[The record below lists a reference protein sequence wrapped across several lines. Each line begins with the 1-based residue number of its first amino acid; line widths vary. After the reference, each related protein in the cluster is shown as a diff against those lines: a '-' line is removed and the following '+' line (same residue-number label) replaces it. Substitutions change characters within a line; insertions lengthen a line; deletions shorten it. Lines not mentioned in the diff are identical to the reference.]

1 MSDQEINRRTFL
13 TSAAAAGGMGL
24 GLSLIPADA
33 QAAAD
38 RAGRSAATWENL
50 VEKTSFNSQT
60 AFNAAWNHLYPW
72 DSDPDTHNGAARM
85 DAAQVSLSQGVLTLK
100 ATRLS
105 TSPGTS
111 PQPPHAPLWYR
122 SGAIHAKQQIIVNDQ
137 FPEYDIEGEFRTQ
150 TGPGIWPAF
159 WTTGTWPEWP
169 PETDILEYVGVNEQG
184 KSVNFFNTYYKTAAG
199 ATYQRSEVPVDNP
212 DGFHKYRVWMYKS
225 GDDVK
230 LDYYFDGNYVDTHTG
245 YGWAGVAQT
254 LIINLQMGSYASNIE
269 EGDAGWADQRPGPDG
284 DTYFRARNVWFG
296 RTRAW

>member
-1 MSDQEINRRTFL
+1 
-13 TSAAAAGGMGL
+13 MGL
-24 GLSLIPADA
+24 GLSLAPTAA
-33 QAAAD
+33 RAAA
-38 RAGRSAATWENL
+38 GRGAATWENL

-60 AFNAAWNHLYPW
+60 AFDTAWNYLYPW

-100 ATRLS
+100 ATRLPAPS
-105 TSPGTS
+105 GTS

-122 SGAIHAKQQIIVNDQ
+122 SGAIHAKRQIIVNDQ

-169 PETDILEYVGVNEQG
+169 PETDILEYVGVDEQG
-184 KSVNFFNTYYKTAAG
+184 KAVNFFNTYYKTA
-199 ATYQRSEVPVDNP
+199 
-212 DGFHKYRVWMYKS
+212 
-225 GDDVK
+225 
-230 LDYYFDGNYVDTHTG
+230 
-245 YGWAGVAQT
+245 
-254 LIINLQMGSYASNIE
+254 SNVE
-269 EGDAGWADQRPGPDG
+269 EGDDGWPDQRPGPDG

>member
-1 MSDQEINRRTFL
+1 M

-24 GLSLIPADA
+24 GLSLIPAGA
-33 QAAAD
+33 EAAAD

-50 VEKTSFNSQT
+50 VEKSSFNSQT
-60 AFNAAWNHLYPW
+60 AFNAAWNYLYPW
-72 DSDPDTHNGAARM
+72 DSYRDTHNGAARM

-105 TSPGTS
+105 ASTGTS

-122 SGAIHAKQQIIVNDQ
+122 SGAIHAKRQIIVNDQ

-169 PETDILEYVGVNEQG
+169 PETDILEYVGVDEHG
-184 KSVNFFNTYYKTAAG
+184 KAVNFFNTYYKTDSG
-199 ATYQRSEVPVDNP
+199 ATYQRSEVPVEDP
-212 DGFHKYRVWMYKS
+212 DDDGFHKYRVWMYKS

-230 LDYYFDGNYVDTHTG
+230 LDYYFDGNYVDTHIG

-254 LIINLQMGSYASNIE
+254 LIINLQMGSYASNLE
-269 EGDAGWADQRPGPDG
+269 EGDDGWADQRPGPDG